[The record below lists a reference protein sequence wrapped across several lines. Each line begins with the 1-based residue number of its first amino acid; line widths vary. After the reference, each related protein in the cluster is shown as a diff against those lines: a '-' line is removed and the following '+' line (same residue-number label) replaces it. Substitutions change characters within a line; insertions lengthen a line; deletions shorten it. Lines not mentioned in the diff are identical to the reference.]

1 MGGLGALL
9 ITLSGLSPSIGVFI
23 VGSDVMHQ
31 AGSATLLC
39 FVAAAIL
46 GVAIANVYAELSAAF
61 PETGGEYTIV
71 GRALGPVWGF
81 AMLGLNL
88 LSFSIGPAMT
98 GLGVATYLRV
108 LGPTLPAA
116 PIAMIAVALC
126 TGLAILN
133 VRINAWVTGL
143 FLSVELISLGVV
155 AWLGLH
161 HPQRSVVAVV
171 AHPVLLAHGQL
182 APVSLA
188 GLGIGAA
195 AAIYAFDG
203 YGSVVYL
210 GEELQEAP
218 RRIARVVFWALGL
231 AVVWQ
236 VAPLLAVLIGAPHLQ
251 TLFAAES
258 PISAFIAEVGGPAL
272 ARAMSLGVAIAL
284 FNAMIALSLMGGR
297 QLYSSGRDRAWER
310 LSGALAS
317 LHPRFNS
324 PWIAT
329 LSLGAV
335 SLLWCLVKLNVLV
348 VLIGDGTAAIYI
360 CMCLAA
366 LRGRRFGLTAQAP
379 YRMPLFPLL
388 PSLALAAL
396 IGVGVADLFDADGR
410 KGVAASAVVVAL
422 SALYYRF
429 VLKPRG
435 AWGHRGPQAQ
445 DEA

>member
-1 MGGLGALL
+1 MEPLKILQTGSIGRDRPPARLARTMGGLGALL

-39 FVAAAIL
+39 FVAAAML

-71 GRALGPVWGF
+71 GRALGPAWGF

-88 LSFSIGPAMT
+88 LSFSIAPAMT
-98 GLGVATYLRV
+98 GLGVATYLQV
-108 LGPTLPAA
+108 VVPGLQAVPAA
-116 PIAMIAVALC
+116 MAAVVLC

-143 FLSVELISLGVV
+143 FLSLELISLAVV

-161 HPQRSVVAVV
+161 HPQRSVLAMV

-210 GEELQEAP
+210 GEELQDAP
-218 RRIARVVFWALGL
+218 RRIAKVVFWALGL

-236 VAPLLAVLIGAPHLQ
+236 VVPLLAVLIGAPHLQ

-258 PISAFIAEVGGPAL
+258 PVSAFIAQVGGPTL
-272 ARAMSLGVAIAL
+272 ARVMSLGVALAL

-297 QLYSSGRDRAWER
+297 QLYSSGR
-310 LSGALAS
+310 
-317 LHPRFNS
+317 
-324 PWIAT
+324 
-329 LSLGAV
+329 
-335 SLLWCLVKLNVLV
+335 
-348 VLIGDGTAAIYI
+348 GDG
-360 CMCLAA
+360 
-366 LRGRRFGLTAQAP
+366 
-379 YRMPLFPLL
+379 
-388 PSLALAAL
+388 
-396 IGVGVADLFDADGR
+396 
-410 KGVAASAVVVAL
+410 
-422 SALYYRF
+422 
-429 VLKPRG
+429 
-435 AWGHRGPQAQ
+435 
-445 DEA
+445 

>member
-39 FVAAAIL
+39 FAAAAVL

-61 PETGGEYTIV
+61 PYTGGEYTIV
-71 GRALGPVWGF
+71 GHLLGPASGF

-88 LSFSIGPAMT
+88 LSFSIAPAMT
-98 GLGVATYLRV
+98 ALGVATYLQV
-108 LGPTLPAA
+108 LVPGLPSAPT
-116 PIAMIAVALC
+116 AMVAVAIC

-143 FLSVELISLGVV
+143 FLSVELISLAIV
-155 AWLGLH
+155 AWLGID
-161 HPQRSVVAVV
+161 HPQRSVVAMV
-171 AHPVLLAHGQL
+171 AHPVFLAHGAL

-210 GEELQEAP
+210 GEELKDAP
-218 RRIARVVFWALGL
+218 RHIAKVVFWALGL
-231 AVVWQ
+231 AVIWQ
-236 VAPLLAVLIGAPHLQ
+236 VAPLLEVLMGAPQLQ

-258 PISAFIAEVGGPAL
+258 PVAAFIAEVGGPAM
-272 ARAMSLGVAIAL
+272 ARAMSLGVALAL

-297 QLYSSGRDRAWER
+297 QLYSSGRDRAWGR
-310 LSGALAS
+310 LSRALAQ

-329 LSLGAV
+329 LTLGAA
-335 SLLWCLVKLNVLV
+335 SLLWCLVRLNVLV
-348 VLIGDGTAAIYI
+348 ILIGDGTAAIYI

-366 LRGRRFGLTAQAP
+366 LRGRRLGLTAQAP

-388 PSLALAAL
+388 PWLALIAL
-396 IGVGVADLFDADGR
+396 VAVGLTDLFDADGR
-410 KGVAASAVVVAL
+410 KGVAASAVVIVL

-429 VLKPRG
+429 GLKPRG
-435 AWGHRGPQAQ
+435 AWGYRGPEAH